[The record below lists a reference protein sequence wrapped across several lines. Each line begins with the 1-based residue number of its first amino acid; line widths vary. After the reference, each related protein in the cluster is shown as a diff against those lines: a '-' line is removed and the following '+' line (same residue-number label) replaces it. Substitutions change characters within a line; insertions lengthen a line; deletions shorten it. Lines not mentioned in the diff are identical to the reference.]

1 MFQEV
6 HQHRNLGIGGGAWAW
21 AWVGN
26 GARKPPLRARKGE
39 ESD

>member
-6 HQHRNLGIGGGAWAW
+6 HQHRNLGIGGGAW